1 VRQGPQDFD
10 PLAVADRQS
19 TDNLVGREIVD
30 FNFVSAPAISGS
42 PSMTPR
48 GPIEIA
54 LINMTRAE

>member
-30 FNFVSAPAISGS
+30 F
-42 PSMTPR
+42 
-48 GPIEIA
+48 
-54 LINMTRAE
+54 